1 MGVRRTYVRP
11 MDGWWKR
18 DPFFIW
24 YMAREMTAPFVAL
37 YSVILLATVL
47 RLAQGREAFDAWVA
61 WLRSDTS
68 IVLHVVLFL
77 VFVYHTWTW
86 FKIMPKTM
94 PPVVVGGRKLAPGTI
109 TGAGVAA
116 AVIASIALIA
126 ILWGIS
132 Q

>member
-18 DPFFIW
+18 NPFFIW

-37 YSVILLATVL
+37 YSVILLVTVL
-47 RLAQGREAFDAWVA
+47 RLAQGPASFDAWVA

-68 IVLHVVLFL
+68 IVLHVLLVL

-94 PPVVVGGRKLAPGTI
+94 PPVVVGGKRLSPAQI
-109 TGAGVAA
+109 TGAGIAA
-116 AVIASIALIA
+116 AIVVSIVVFAVL
-126 ILWGIS
+126 LGVS
-132 Q
+132 R